1 MKLNLTIMQTNDLS
15 EDWSLILWN
24 ISQQNDLL
32 PDDCYVTFTRV
43 FERRDNELVH
53 KKVKR
58 RRILAILSS
67 PNKDNIKRQGKAVN
81 HDEQLV
87 NAVDSGDSVVSFGA
101 EAIVTAPDELKLEA
115 AVDAIK
121 NYINANDE
129 TR

>member
-1 MKLNLTIMQTNDLS
+1 YEGEKARFNTYISDEKPHHVSAIMKLNLTIMQTNDLS

-81 HDEQLV
+81 HD
-87 NAVDSGDSVVSFGA
+87 
-101 EAIVTAPDELKLEA
+101 
-115 AVDAIK
+115 
-121 NYINANDE
+121 
-129 TR
+129 